1 MKKLL
6 FIVFSILVA
15 TAYCAESTL
24 TGDQILRKSEAYR
37 GFEESFSLTV
47 RIDNFKGTEKK
58 ETTTFNVMVKSNI
71 TSLAEQTDPPAARG
85 RKLLM
90 IENDMWLHTPDI
102 KKAIR
107 ISLEQKLTGETSNGD
122 IAKTNFYGDY
132 ESKVLEI
139 KADQIKLQLDAKA
152 AGTTYK
158 QIIYYVH
165 TKTYVPIKAE
175 FLAASGKL
183 LKTAVYGGIKKM
195 AGRDLV
201 TEIKIAD
208 GLQKN
213 RTSKLTYLKFK
224 KEKMDDSLFNR
235 SAL

>member
-1 MKKLL
+1 MEKLFFVVL
-6 FIVFSILVA
+6 SVLVV
-15 TAYCAESTL
+15 TVSFAESSQ

-37 GFEESFSLTV
+37 GFEEPFSLTV

-58 ETTTFNVMVKSNI
+58 ETTTFNVMVKSNT
-71 TSLAEQTDPPAARG
+71 TSLAEQTYPPAARG

-132 ESKVLEI
+132 EAKVLETG
-139 KADQIKLQLDAKA
+139 ADQIKMQLDAKA
-152 AGTTYK
+152 PGTTYK
-158 QIIYYVH
+158 QIIYYIRA
-165 TKTYVPIKAE
+165 KTFVPLKAE

-195 AGRDLV
+195 SGRDLV
-201 TEIKIAD
+201 I
-208 GLQKN
+208 
-213 RTSKLTYLKFK
+213 
-224 KEKMDDSLFNR
+224 
-235 SAL
+235 

>member
-1 MKKLL
+1 MEKIFFIL
-6 FIVFSILVA
+6 FTVLVA
-15 TAYCAESTL
+15 TASLAESAL
-24 TGDQILRKSEAYR
+24 TPDQILRKSENYR

-58 ETTTFNVMVKSNI
+58 ETTTFNVMVKSNT

-132 ESKVLEI
+132 EPTVLETTVGH
-139 KADQIKLQLDAKA
+139 IKLQLDAKA

-158 QIIYYVH
+158 QIIYYVNA
-165 TKTYVPIKAE
+165 KSFVPMKAE

-195 AGRDLV
+195 GGRDLV

-208 GLQKN
+208 GLQKS
-213 RTSKLTYLKFK
+213 RTSKLTYLRFK